1 MKMKTKGLF
10 FGKFD
15 LHVHTP
21 ASACFSGSEVTPEQI
36 VQKSIQMELSAIA
49 ITDHNTGEWVDKVKK
64 AAKGTDLTVF
74 PGTEITVGDA
84 HNHII
89 AILDIDKTARDVEDL
104 LATVGILHNELGKG
118 NAFSHKPVVEVIE
131 IVTGDKFN
139 GMAILAHI
147 DSTNGVFEQ
156 TRGHPRTEIIQHPTL
171 LAVEA
176 LNYPKIFKLLNGDDP
191 VYKRRLAVYQASDNP
206 CLDEKGKL
214 IISGPGAGNHSISG
228 IGFRYS
234 YFKVDENISLESL
247 RQCFIDPEVRI
258 RQSFEY
264 KERIYPFI
272 RSVKINSGFLADAE
286 FTFHQGL
293 NSILGAKGVGKSLL
307 IEFMRFALGQES
319 THLEVSNDHQDKLRK
334 QLGQYGQVETTI
346 CDETGKE
353 FQIIR
358 TYNPSEDNPLKC
370 GDPSINETID
380 VNIAQ
385 LFPVLFLSQTEIIK
399 IAEDP
404 DEQMKFI
411 DKFFDFHTYRNQIRN
426 IEIELEVLDRTFAE
440 SLRAYHERKILN
452 KQLQT
457 SEVEME
463 RVSKQ
468 LKNPILSEF
477 AKLENKDKAFRVQY
491 TFLKTLVDRIDNFEK
506 AIRDEEIP
514 QISKELSLDP
524 ALSKCQDLLRSAISF
539 LLDSFATQREKLNET
554 AKNIGAKYK
563 DWKSIFDE
571 QKVKYQKEVLKLGGD
586 FQKLEEKRKMEAK
599 EIEALEEKLL
609 LIRSKAKQIKE
620 THETRNEKIKELKG
634 IYANYFQSRKAKC
647 EYFEEVSKGKLQ
659 VLVIEST
666 NRDEFK
672 EGLASLK
679 RGSYLRESEIEQL
692 CDKTTPY
699 EFILN
704 LLLYDMTRSN
714 KAEYVEKYIKN
725 IAQKTDLSEE
735 KIKNLADHLLNT
747 KSYEDLLLLQ
757 YRAFPQD
764 RPEIRYNIADN
775 GKANFVPLK
784 NLSTGQKCTAMVILA
799 LSEGTMPII
808 IDQPEDSL
816 DIRAIWDDMCSKLRS
831 GKELRQ
837 FIFTTHNSSV
847 AVASDTDKFMIMTAS
862 ATRGKVAFSGAID
875 NEDLRKEVI
884 RYLEGGPETYKLKYL
899 KYNILKKLKNK

>member
-1 MKMKTKGLF
+1 MKTKGLF

-15 LHVHTP
+15 LHIHTP
-21 ASACFSGSEVTPEQI
+21 ASKCFLNAEITPEQI
-36 VQKSIQMELSAIA
+36 VEKSIQMELTAIA
-49 ITDHNTGEWVDKVKK
+49 ITDHNTGQWIDKVKK
-64 AAKGTDLTVF
+64 AAEGTDLTVF
-74 PGTEITVGDA
+74 PGIEITVGDA

-89 AILDIDKTARDVEDL
+89 AILDVDKTTRDVEDL
-104 LATVGILHNELGKG
+104 LTTVGILHNKFGKRD
-118 NAFSHKPVVEVIE
+118 AFSQKSVVEVIK

-139 GMAILAHI
+139 GAAILAHI

-156 TRGHPRTEIIQHPTL
+156 MQGNPRREVIQHPKL

-176 LNYPKIFKLLNGDDP
+176 VNYRKVSRLLDGNDP
-191 VYKRRLAVYQASDNP
+191 VYERKLAVYQASDNP
-206 CLDEKGKL
+206 CLDENRNMIVNG
-214 IISGPGAGNHSISG
+214 SCAGNHSIDG

-264 KERIYPFI
+264 KQRTYPFI
-272 RSVKINSGFLADAE
+272 KSVKINSGFLADAE

-307 IEFMRFALGQES
+307 IEFMRFALDQES
-319 THLEVSNDHQDKLRK
+319 THLEVSNDHEEKLGK
-334 QLGQYGQVETTI
+334 QLGQYGQVEITI

-358 TYNPSEDNPLKC
+358 TYNPSEDNPLEYR
-370 GDPSINETID
+370 DLSTNETID

-411 DKFFDFHTYRNQIRN
+411 DKFFDFHRYRNQIRN
-426 IEIELEVLDRTFAE
+426 IETELEALDRKFAE
-440 SLRAYHERKILN
+440 SLRAYHEEKTLN

-457 SEVEME
+457 LEVKME
-463 RVSKQ
+463 RLSKQ
-468 LKNPILSEF
+468 LESPIFSEF

-491 TFLKTLVDRIDNFEK
+491 TFLKTLIDHIDNFERIIK
-506 AIRDEEIP
+506 DEEIP

-524 ALSKCQDLLRSAISF
+524 ALRKSQDSLESAVSF
-539 LLDSFATQREKLNET
+539 LLESFTTQHEKLNEMLKKIV
-554 AKNIGAKYK
+554 AEYRN
-563 DWKSIFDE
+563 WKAIFDE
-571 QKVKYQKEVLKLGGD
+571 KKVKYQREVLKLGGD
-586 FQKLEEKRKMEAK
+586 FQKLEERRKIKAK
-599 EIEALEEKLL
+599 EIENLEEKLL
-609 LIRSKAKQIKE
+609 LIKNKAKQIKE
-620 THETRNEKIKELKG
+620 THETRNRKVEELKKV
-634 IYANYFQSRKAKC
+634 YADYFRSRKAKC
-647 EYFEEVSKGKLQ
+647 EYFEKVSNGKLQ
-659 VLVIEST
+659 VVVIEST
-666 NRDEFK
+666 NKDEFK
-672 EGLASLK
+672 EDLASLK
-679 RGSYLRESEIEQL
+679 RGSYLRELEIGQL
-692 CDKTTPY
+692 CDKVTPY
-699 EFILN
+699 EFILS
-704 LLLYDMTRSN
+704 LLRYDIARSDET
-714 KAEYVEKYIKN
+714 EYVGKYIKE
-725 IAQKTDLSEE
+725 IAQKTNLSEE

-757 YRAFPQD
+757 YKAFPQD
-764 RPEIRYNIADN
+764 RPEIRYNIGDN
-775 GKANFVPLK
+775 EKINFVPLK

-799 LSEGTMPII
+799 LSEGIMPII

-847 AVASDTDKFMIMTAS
+847 AVASDTDKFMIMIAS
-862 ATRGKVAFSGAID
+862 ATKGEVAFSGAID
-875 NEDLRKEVI
+875 NEDVRKEVI
-884 RYLEGGPETYKLKYL
+884 KYLEGGLTTYKLKYL
-899 KYNILKKLKNK
+899 KYDIPKKLKSK